1 MAFSSVVFLCVFL
14 PVVCILNWLMPG
26 IRCKNALLVVASLI
40 FYAFGNPFYLLLL
53 VGSVLCNYLAGLL
66 VTHPRWGRL
75 FLALAVAVN
84 LGALAFYKYLGF
96 LVQNLN
102 LLLGTALPVPAIV
115 LPVGISFF
123 TFQGLSYVIDVYRD
137 RTLQNRSFFE
147 VLLYICLF
155 PQLVAGPI
163 VKYRDIAAE
172 IHTRRATL
180 TDTAQGVRRF
190 ILGLSKKLL
199 LADTAAG
206 IADTVFGL
214 EAGSLDIR
222 LAWLGAVAY
231 TLQIYFDFSGYSDMA
246 VGLGWIFGFH
256 FKENFDHPYSAG
268 SIKQFWR
275 RWHITLSGWFRD
287 YIYIPMGGNRKG
299 TKRLIFNLAFVW
311 LLTGI
316 WHGNGLNFILWGL
329 VLGGLIILE
338 KLTYGKWLKN
348 TKVLSHIYVI
358 LLLPLTWMIFAITD
372 LGELGV
378 YFARLFPFFGIGET
392 LNAGD
397 IGKYLSM
404 YWPYLLAGVLCCV
417 PVLSRIYEKWKRKW
431 FVTVLLVVLFWAAVY
446 RLSVSAGNRRTA
458 GFCAGDDFADVLFH
472 AGNLVSSDLFHLL
485 CADAGGNG
493 HE

>member
-137 RTLQNRSFFE
+137 HTLQNRSFFE

-180 TDTAQGVRRF
+180 TDTARGVRRF

-275 RWHITLSGWFRD
+275 RWHISLSSWFRD
-287 YIYIPMGGNRKG
+287 YLYIPLGGNRKG
-299 TKRLIFNLAFVW
+299 RLRMYLNKLVVFFF
-311 LLTGI
+311 TGL
-316 WHGNGLNFILWGL
+316 WHGANWTYVVWGL
-329 VLGGLIILE
+329 WHGVFLVAEDKLIPVE
-338 KLTYGKWLKN
+338 
-348 TKVLSHIYVI
+348 
-358 LLLPLTWMIFAITD
+358 
-372 LGELGV
+372 
-378 YFARLFPFFGIGET
+378 RLRRP
-392 LNAGD
+392 
-397 IGKYLSM
+397 
-404 YWPYLLAGVLCCV
+404 
-417 PVLSRIYEKWKRKW
+417 
-431 FVTVLLVVLFWAAVY
+431 
-446 RLSVSAGNRRTA
+446 SAGWAT
-458 GFCAGDDFADVLFH
+458 CTP
-472 AGNLVSSDLFHLL
+472 
-485 CADAGGNG
+485 CWWW
-493 HE
+493 

>member
-180 TDTAQGVRRF
+180 TDTARGVRRF

-275 RWHITLSGWFRD
+275 RWHISLSSWFRD
-287 YIYIPMGGNRKG
+287 YLYIPLGGNRKG
-299 TKRLIFNLAFVW
+299 RLRMYLNKLVVFFF
-311 LLTGI
+311 TGL
-316 WHGNGLNFILWGL
+316 WHGANWTYVVWGLWHGAFLVAEDKLIPVERLRRPFRWVGHLYTLLVVVVGFVFFRAADLQHAGLMIQNLFAGFSITAQSSAALAGLVDPYHLTAL
-329 VLGGLIILE
+329 VLGFVGSLPVLE
-338 KLTYGKWLKN
+338 
-348 TKVLSHIYVI
+348 
-358 LLLPLTWMIFAITD
+358 PLRKAAQSRPA
-372 LGELGV
+372 LEAASYPAALV
-378 YFARLFPFFGIGET
+378 
-392 LNAGD
+392 
-397 IGKYLSM
+397 
-404 YWPYLLAGVLCCV
+404 LLALDLIHLSAATFV
-417 PVLSRIYEKWKRKW
+417 PFIY
-431 FVTVLLVVLFWAAVY
+431 FQF
-446 RLSVSAGNRRTA
+446 
-458 GFCAGDDFADVLFH
+458 
-472 AGNLVSSDLFHLL
+472 
-485 CADAGGNG
+485 
-493 HE
+493 

>member
-66 VTHPRWGRL
+66 VTHPRWGQL

-137 RTLQNRSFFE
+137 HTLQNRSFFE

-275 RWHITLSGWFRD
+275 RWHISLSSWFRD
-287 YIYIPMGGNRKG
+287 YLYIPLGGNRKG
-299 TKRLIFNLAFVW
+299 RLRMYLNKLVVFFF
-311 LLTGI
+311 TGL
-316 WHGNGLNFILWGL
+316 WHGANWTYVVWGLWHGAFLVAEDKLIPVERLRRPFRWVGHLYTLLVVVVGFVFFRAADLQQAGLMIQNLFAGFSITAQSSAALAGLVDPYHLTAL
-329 VLGGLIILE
+329 VLGCVGSLPVLE
-338 KLTYGKWLKN
+338 
-348 TKVLSHIYVI
+348 
-358 LLLPLTWMIFAITD
+358 PLRKAAQSRPA
-372 LGELGV
+372 LEAASYPAALV
-378 YFARLFPFFGIGET
+378 
-392 LNAGD
+392 
-397 IGKYLSM
+397 
-404 YWPYLLAGVLCCV
+404 LLALDLIHLSAATFV
-417 PVLSRIYEKWKRKW
+417 PFIY
-431 FVTVLLVVLFWAAVY
+431 FQF
-446 RLSVSAGNRRTA
+446 
-458 GFCAGDDFADVLFH
+458 
-472 AGNLVSSDLFHLL
+472 
-485 CADAGGNG
+485 
-493 HE
+493 

>member
-123 TFQGLSYVIDVYRD
+123 AFQGLSYVIDVYRD

-275 RWHITLSGWFRD
+275 RWHISLSSWFRD
-287 YIYIPMGGNRKG
+287 YLYIPLGGNRKG
-299 TKRLIFNLAFVW
+299 RLRMYLNKLVVFFF
-311 LLTGI
+311 TGL
-316 WHGNGLNFILWGL
+316 WHGANWTYVVWGLWHGAFLVAEDKLIPVERLRRPFRWVGHLYTLLVVVVGFVFFRAADLQQAGLMIQNLFAGFSITAQSSAALAGLVDPYHLTAL
-329 VLGGLIILE
+329 VLGCVGSLPVLE
-338 KLTYGKWLKN
+338 
-348 TKVLSHIYVI
+348 
-358 LLLPLTWMIFAITD
+358 PLRKAAQSRPA
-372 LGELGV
+372 LEAASYPAALV
-378 YFARLFPFFGIGET
+378 
-392 LNAGD
+392 
-397 IGKYLSM
+397 
-404 YWPYLLAGVLCCV
+404 LLALDLIHLSAATFV
-417 PVLSRIYEKWKRKW
+417 PFIY
-431 FVTVLLVVLFWAAVY
+431 FQF
-446 RLSVSAGNRRTA
+446 
-458 GFCAGDDFADVLFH
+458 
-472 AGNLVSSDLFHLL
+472 
-485 CADAGGNG
+485 
-493 HE
+493 

>member
-14 PVVCILNWLMPG
+14 PVVCILNWVMPG
-26 IRCKNALLVVASLI
+26 IRCKNALLVAASLI

-66 VTHPRWGRL
+66 VTSPRWGRL

-137 RTLQNRSFFE
+137 HTLQNRSFFE

-246 VGLGWIFGFH
+246 IGLGWIFGFH

-275 RWHITLSGWFRD
+275 RWHISLSSWFRD
-287 YIYIPMGGNRKG
+287 YLYIPLGGNRKG
-299 TKRLIFNLAFVW
+299 RLRMYLNKLIVFF
-311 LLTGI
+311 LTGL
-316 WHGNGLNFILWGL
+316 WHGANWTYVVWGLWHGAFLVAEDKLIPVERLRRPFRWVGHLYTLLVVVVGFVFFRAADLQQAGLMIQNLFAGFSITARSSAALAGLVDPYHLTAL
-329 VLGGLIILE
+329 VLGCVGSLPVLE
-338 KLTYGKWLKN
+338 
-348 TKVLSHIYVI
+348 
-358 LLLPLTWMIFAITD
+358 PLRKAAQSRPA
-372 LGELGV
+372 LEAASYPAALV
-378 YFARLFPFFGIGET
+378 
-392 LNAGD
+392 
-397 IGKYLSM
+397 
-404 YWPYLLAGVLCCV
+404 LLALDLIHLSAATFV
-417 PVLSRIYEKWKRKW
+417 PFIY
-431 FVTVLLVVLFWAAVY
+431 FQF
-446 RLSVSAGNRRTA
+446 
-458 GFCAGDDFADVLFH
+458 
-472 AGNLVSSDLFHLL
+472 
-485 CADAGGNG
+485 
-493 HE
+493 